1 MPKDTNSSGQ
11 IDRESK
17 VRQSELESLNQDG
30 TELERRVD
38 FETER
43 SSTDGEPE
51 GDTQVRIRRLATA
64 IRRACRSAIRLDHDS
79 ADRTSPEASGG
90 NNALARPAETAS
102 RAGTRAL
109 TVYVLSEP
117 FASRAFMRRMSSG
130 KPSFLMIR
138 ENC

>member
-11 IDRESK
+11 IDGESK
-17 VRQSELESLNQDG
+17 VRQSELESLDQDRA
-30 TELERRVD
+30 ELERRVD

-51 GDTQVRIRRLATA
+51 GDAQVRIRRPTTG
-64 IRRACRSAIRLDHDS
+64 IRRACRSAIRLNHDS

-90 NNALARPAETAS
+90 NIALASPVDTLDLTA
-102 RAGTRAL
+102 
-109 TVYVLSEP
+109 YVFSEP

-138 ENC
+138 ENCWW